1 MSEFAKMLNLIKEY
15 SINKIKTFNV
25 QIAEVKTLDPFQIQ
39 VGDLV
44 LGKGDLYIA
53 ESLVKSLS
61 LGDINKSD
69 LMAIVPLENMQRF
82 IVLSKVV
89 ELWVN
94 YILNI

>member
-39 VGDLV
+39 VGNLV

-53 ESLVKSLS
+53 ESLVKSLA

-82 IVLSKVV
+82 IALSKVV
-89 ELWVN
+89 EL
-94 YILNI
+94 

>member
-25 QIAEVKTLDPFQIQ
+25 QIAEVKTLVPFQIQ

-53 ESLVKSLS
+53 ESLVKSIE

-89 ELWVN
+89 EL
-94 YILNI
+94 

>member
-25 QIAEVKTLDPFQIQ
+25 QIAEVKALDPFQIQ

-53 ESLVKSLS
+53 ESLVKSLD
-61 LGDINKSD
+61 LEDINKSD
-69 LMAIVPLENMQRF
+69 LMAIVPLESMQRF

-89 ELWVN
+89 EL
-94 YILNI
+94 